1 MTITS
6 PLIKVMI
13 ESICRASKPLARD
26 FHEINKLRSS
36 RGISSFLQRAQSR
49 SKEIIYDGLM
59 NYRKNCDFLFI
70 DNRDVTIKD
79 DYTGFIAVMDGQAN
93 FINAINY
100 FSLSILF
107 LDKKKAIA
115 AVIDAP
121 ILQEIFWVEKENGV
135 FMEDPQSHI
144 IPIRNK
150 SKQGL
155 NGAFADCYNIKGSL
169 LNKLLLN
176 GVNVRLMG
184 SALLSFAYVAAERFD
199 ALICGSINEHKT
211 AIGKLFLQESRG
223 KVSIND
229 NLLIAGNPNLCDSL
243 EDKLKQTTVAT

>member
-1 MTITS
+1 MTLTS
-6 PLIKVMI
+6 PLIKIMI
-13 ESICRASKPLARD
+13 ESIRKASKPLTRD
-26 FHEINKLRSS
+26 FHEINKLRSPH
-36 RGISSFLQRAQSR
+36 GINSFLQRAQSR

-59 NYRKNCDFLFI
+59 NYRKNCDFLFVG
-70 DNRDVTIKD
+70 NQDVTIKD
-79 DYTGFIAVMDGQAN
+79 DYTGFITVMDGQAN

-107 LDKKKAIA
+107 LDKKRAVA

-121 ILQEIFWVEKENGV
+121 VLQETFWVEKENGA

-144 IPIRNK
+144 IPMRIKN
-150 SKQGL
+150 KQGL
-155 NGAFADCYNIKGSL
+155 KGAFADCYNVKGSL

-176 GVNVRLMG
+176 GVNVRFMG
-184 SALLSFAYVAAERFD
+184 SVLLSFVYVAAERFD
-199 ALICGSINEHKT
+199 ALICGNINEHKT

-229 NLLIAGNPNLCDSL
+229 KLLIASSPDLCNLL
-243 EDKLKQTTVAT
+243 ENELR